1 MKNFTKEEIEYNR
14 KIKKSIFEV
23 LLEEANT
30 FYIHCIDHPQLVIG
44 DRGLIGK
51 EKEEGI
57 VLVLGPYSY
66 RNLHWDEKGI
76 SCEMNFAKWE
86 YVYIPYESIFRFFDK
101 AGQCLFQFLVIQ
113 NNEQELEKKE
123 EALQKDQNEQE
134 KVIKIDFTKKN
145 KRE

>member
-1 MKNFTKEEIEYNR
+1 MKNFTKEEIEYNK
-14 KIKKSIFEV
+14 KIKKAIFEV

-30 FYIHCIDHPQLVIG
+30 FYIHCINHPKLIIG
-44 DRGLIGK
+44 DRGLLEK

-66 RNLHWDEKGI
+66 RNLHLDEKGI

-86 YVYIPYESIFRFFDK
+86 YVYIPYECIFRFFDK
-101 AGQCLFQFLVIQ
+101 AGHCLFQFLVIQ
-113 NNEQELEKKE
+113 NSEEESEKKE
-123 EALQKDQNEQE
+123 EIPQNDKE

-145 KRE
+145 KKE